1 MAICNPPPNQHLPIE
16 PSTCPRCVGVRNTSE
31 DPDPRATSSG
41 AAQDCVLAPWCIAVS
56 TSGRARQQPAS
67 CNNAQ
72 RGIPPCG
79 RGESVMRVGERA
91 TGPVA
96 CQVQCVYTSC
106 VIVLC
111 VVVGGSGLVSLYA
124 RTSVQRSALYF
135 ACIIYVC
142 VCFILSHL
150 HPYNFELAIMR
161 VVLP

>member
-1 MAICNPPPNQHLPIE
+1 
-16 PSTCPRCVGVRNTSE
+16 
-31 DPDPRATSSG
+31 
-41 AAQDCVLAPWCIAVS
+41 
-56 TSGRARQQPAS
+56 
-67 CNNAQ
+67 
-72 RGIPPCG
+72 
-79 RGESVMRVGERA
+79 MRVGERA

-96 CQVQCVYTSC
+96 CQVQCVHTSC